1 MKKIYVLC
9 VFLLLIVVSILFL
22 SQGQID
28 VLDTFNTNLKNGIKV
43 DQAENN
49 KNTESVSNT
58 ALPKVQKLSKKITQT
73 NTESGDADLK
83 VFAYSNL
90 SDDDEMLL
98 MQDHQSLLFGMNEV
112 NVKLSEFSET
122 KNLENLQ
129 IEELQHWLD
138 ILYQNALLTRIYT
151 ESDMDD
157 VSRDLINKILSDPL
171 SPRDLELLKSKTSFL
186 DNYYIDNLK
195 TILSAVNE
203 DSLDGFSSSLKL
215 DYVLKIKKYFKQRK
229 RHSDN
234 HQISNMRNFLLDNS
248 STVTDK
254 INYIERY
261 SDMEDRVLSQYGK
274 AYFIEQKNQNNVT
287 VDEQK
292 EISKFLSQTDL
303 RGQQ

>member
-186 DNYYIDNLK
+186 DNYYIDNDVTK
-195 TILSAVNE
+195 IPHS
-203 DSLDGFSSSLKL
+203 SWRSHSSLLFTNWLNYYVYQITPYKL
-215 DYVLKIKKYFKQRK
+215 DASNIQAI
-229 RHSDN
+229 HPDT
-234 HQISNMRNFLLDNS
+234 QI
-248 STVTDK
+248 
-254 INYIERY
+254 
-261 SDMEDRVLSQYGK
+261 
-274 AYFIEQKNQNNVT
+274 
-287 VDEQK
+287 
-292 EISKFLSQTDL
+292 
-303 RGQQ
+303 